1 MPAIGMSSLEDSPSD
16 ECYSDFAN
24 KSEGERKE
32 IFEKT
37 MRDVLDSHLNIE
49 TITLPPSEESSNE
62 QPSPN
67 IISACNEDEE
77 QHAPCNKTSNDSV
90 FAYANEVFS
99 LGLLLMEFIDAVKEG
114 DGQRILTCWKY
125 MLLYFKVS
133 HKTKY
138 SIEAFHILAHYNYI
152 CSERLCRQLLW
163 SRTINV
169 HGKPGKNIS
178 MDFTWNT

>member
-1 MPAIGMSSLEDSPSD
+1 MLYHLRNQLQRRAVTKKVKTDPTSCEDFFLLVTTGHLLYAVMSAIGMSSSEDSPSD

-24 KSEGERKE
+24 KSEGKCKE

-37 MRDVLDSHLNIE
+37 MQDVLDSHLNIE

-90 FAYANEVFS
+90 LAYANEVFS
-99 LGLLLMEFIDAVKEG
+99 LGL
-114 DGQRILTCWKY
+114 
-125 MLLYFKVS
+125 
-133 HKTKY
+133 
-138 SIEAFHILAHYNYI
+138 
-152 CSERLCRQLLW
+152 
-163 SRTINV
+163 
-169 HGKPGKNIS
+169 
-178 MDFTWNT
+178 